1 MRARPVAEKVETA
14 DVGSPETIHPG
25 HVGQRG
31 HTSLGPH
38 ICEIAIPRV
47 GSGIAKLGLHF
58 AKFGPHIA
66 KLEPKVAKLEQH
78 IVNLE
83 PHIVK
88 LGVLVDWPTQ
98 LTLVIWVFNCVS

>member
-1 MRARPVAEKVETA
+1 MRASGCGESRNGGRWV
-14 DVGSPETIHPG
+14 SETIT
-25 HVGQRG
+25 QA
-31 HTSLGPH
+31 TLGKGAHQLGATH

-47 GSGIAKLGLHF
+47 GSRIAKLGLHF

>member
-1 MRARPVAEKVETA
+1 MGLPDHPHRPRPRWAK
-14 DVGSPETIHPG
+14 
-25 HVGQRG
+25 G

-38 ICEIAIPRV
+38 IREIAIPRV
-47 GSGIAKLGLHF
+47 GSRIAKLGLHF

>member
-14 DVGSPETIHPG
+14 DVGSPETIHIHPG

-38 ICEIAIPRV
+38 ICEIAIPKV
-47 GSGIAKLGLHF
+47 GSSIAKLGL
-58 AKFGPHIA
+58 
-66 KLEPKVAKLEQH
+66 H

-88 LGVLVDWPTQ
+88 LGILVDWPTQ
-98 LTLVIWVFNCVS
+98 LTVAIWVCQ

>member
-1 MRARPVAEKVETA
+1 MGKEGTKAWHK
-14 DVGSPETIHPG
+14 SY
-25 HVGQRG
+25 
-31 HTSLGPH
+31 
-38 ICEIAIPRV
+38 EIATPRV
-47 GSGIAKLGLHF
+47 GSRIAKLGLHF

-98 LTLVIWVFNCVS
+98 LTLAIWVFNCVS

>member
-31 HTSLGPH
+31 HKSLGLGPH
-38 ICEIAIPRV
+38 VYEIATPRV
-47 GSGIAKLGLHF
+47 GSSIAKL
-58 AKFGPHIA
+58 GPHIA